1 MAYFSGQG
9 KLWIG
14 LRDTQAT
21 PGPGKGLRW
30 VGNVRD
36 LQISLETTKVEHKES
51 WSGQRL
57 TDLSL
62 VTERKSSISATL
74 EDFSSDNLS
83 LLFNGTT
90 ADVTGTAAIV
100 GEVLIPISGSGGV
113 LTVGNSYAT
122 KYQDLTA
129 VTVRDGA
136 AAVVANTKYTLNAQ
150 FGSLEF
156 NSTVG
161 APTLPITIDYT
172 RNTFKRTVMFNAGV
186 QDYWVRFEGVN
197 TANNNAP
204 ALVELYKVQWDPVT
218 GFGIISDELNT
229 FALNGNCLA
238 DSFRSADG
246 EFGSF
251 GRILDMA

>member
-14 LRDTQAT
+14 KRDTQAT
-21 PGPGKGLRW
+21 PGTGKGLRW

-36 LQISLETTKVEHKES
+36 FSISLETTKVEHKES

-57 TDLSL
+57 TDVSL
-62 VTERKSSISATL
+62 ITERKANITATL
-74 EDFSSDNLS
+74 EDFSSENLA
-83 LLFNGTT
+83 LLFNGTSS
-90 ADVTGTAAIV
+90 DVTGTAAIV
-100 GEVLIPISGSGGV
+100 GETLIPAAGSGGV
-113 LTVGNSYAT
+113 LTVGNSYPT

-129 VTVRDGA
+129 VTVKDGA
-136 AAVVANTKYTLNAQ
+136 AATIANTKYTVNAQ
-150 FGSLEF
+150 FGSIEF

-161 APTLPITIDYT
+161 SPTLPITIDYT

-186 QDYWVRFEGVN
+186 EDYWVRFEGVN

-204 ALVELYKVQWDPVT
+204 ALVEVYKVQWDPVT
-218 GFGIISDELNT
+218 GFGIISDELNA
-229 FALNGNCLA
+229 FPLNGNVLA
-238 DSFRSADG
+238 DSQRSGDG